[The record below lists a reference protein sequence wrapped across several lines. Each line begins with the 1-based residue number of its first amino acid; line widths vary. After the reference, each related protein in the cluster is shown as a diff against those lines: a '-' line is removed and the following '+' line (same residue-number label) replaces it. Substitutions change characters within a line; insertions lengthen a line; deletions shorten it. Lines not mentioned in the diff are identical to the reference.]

1 MLAPSPS
8 IHPLRVIQAKLRMYR
23 ANPAHEMN
31 LAEASVTMFE
41 TPTYQQAGLERW
53 AEYIRNLI
61 TKYNEI
67 AVTQLWN
74 QDAELRES
82 ARVVAT

>member
-1 MLAPSPS
+1 
-8 IHPLRVIQAKLRMYR
+8 MYR
-23 ANPAHEMN
+23 ATPSHEMK
-31 LAEASVTMFE
+31 LAEASVTIFE
-41 TPTYQQAGLERW
+41 TPTYQQAGLEGW

-61 TKYNEI
+61 PKYNEI

-82 ARVVAT
+82 AGVVAEERRRLRVR